1 METEEYTPGP
11 AADPGDLTTIDDID
25 PPTAE
30 ALAQVGIRD
39 AADLAAT
46 TPATLAKM
54 LREQAGLRVPA
65 KRIESKNWIGQAQA
79 RVQRTPPVAPPARAP
94 KWHQQAGFTVF
105 FDTLPGEPGPTTRQ
119 TRIYHDESDT
129 EALFP
134 GTDPAPWIAWML
146 ERVDPQAQP
155 VPADHPAP
163 PPAPAQAEQTPA
175 PAPNAELP
183 DAEPPDVAGGAALGL
198 SPPDIMPITVLIL
211 DLLEVPSP
219 DGGVEQLIAEVRFRI
234 TDSAILI
241 APPVEP
247 TYQVDIRL
255 VDLEAQTAARIAGR
269 GGQCR
274 RETTEYT
281 AQIPFL
287 VPPPGHYELESII
300 VLQSADQVQAHY
312 QGQGPRFQVVA

>member
-1 METEEYTPGP
+1 
-11 AADPGDLTTIDDID
+11 
-25 PPTAE
+25 
-30 ALAQVGIRD
+30 
-39 AADLAAT
+39 
-46 TPATLAKM
+46 
-54 LREQAGLRVPA
+54 
-65 KRIESKNWIGQAQA
+65 
-79 RVQRTPPVAPPARAP
+79 
-94 KWHQQAGFTVF
+94 
-105 FDTLPGEPGPTTRQ
+105 
-119 TRIYHDESDT
+119 
-129 EALFP
+129 
-134 GTDPAPWIAWML
+134 ML
-146 ERVDPQAQP
+146 ERVDPQAQS
-155 VPADHPAP
+155 VPADPAP
-163 PPAPAQAEQTPA
+163 PPAPAQAEETPTPA
-175 PAPNAELP
+175 PDAELP
-183 DAEPPDVAGGAALGL
+183 DAEPPDGAGGTALGL

-211 DLLEVPSP
+211 DLLEVPAP

-255 VDLEAQTAARIAGR
+255 VNLEARTAARIAGR